1 MNERMEEMSP
11 QMQQALEELQGLI
24 QKRYPTATF
33 VVSRGED
40 DPEAVHLTTI
50 VDLDDPDEVLDL
62 VINRMMELQVEDKL
76 PVYVIP
82 VRTPA
87 RVAALRRALAQAAQ
101 QKGFQLPPL
110 SP

>member
-1 MNERMEEMSP
+1 
-11 QMQQALEELQGLI
+11 
-24 QKRYPTATF
+24 
-33 VVSRGED
+33 
-40 DPEAVHLTTI
+40 VHLTTI

-82 VRTPA
+82 VRTPE

-101 QKGFQLPPL
+101 QKGFPPPL
-110 SP
+110 AP